1 MHNQIPPHGGELVN
15 RVLTGDKRSF
25 WLEKAQSLPSIVVDS
40 LILSDIELI
49 AIGAMSPLE
58 GFMCRNDYNHVVE
71 HNRLSSGLP
80 WTLPIVLG
88 VSPDEADN
96 LDAGSHV
103 TLKDEKDNIVA
114 ILHLQEK
121 YTINKEREAAFIY
134 KTKEI
139 AHPGVAYLME
149 KRGDVL
155 LGGDIDVINLPIC
168 DNFNEYRLRPSET
181 RHAFEQKGW
190 KRVVAFH
197 TNNPIH
203 RADEYI
209 QKCALEICDGLFIHP
224 IEDKTKSNEVS
235 AEVRMECYKT
245 LRENYFPN
253 DRTMLS
259 IFPAVMR
266 YAGPREA
273 VFHAIIRKNY
283 GCTHFIV
290 DKNYGSVG
298 NFYAPYEAQ
307 EIFKEFGSHE
317 MEIKALLFEN
327 AYYCKKCMKIV
338 TQKTCP
344 HSFKDHVLLSDAEV
358 KEMLAKGER
367 PPVEFTRPEVADIL
381 IEAAK

>member
-15 RVLTGDKRSF
+15 RVLTGDKKKF
-25 WLEKAQSLPSIVVDS
+25 WLEKAGSLPSIVIDS

-58 GFMCRNDYNHVVE
+58 GFMCRKDYNHVVE

-88 VSPDEADN
+88 VSHDEADN
-96 LDAGSHV
+96 LDVGSHI
-103 TLKDEKDNIVA
+103 TIKDKKENIVA
-114 ILHLQEK
+114 ILHLHEK
-121 YTINKEREAAFIY
+121 YTVNKQREAAFVY
-134 KTKEI
+134 KTKNED
-139 AHPGVAYLME
+139 HPGVDYLMN

-155 LGGDIDVINLPIC
+155 LGGDIDVLDLPIHET
-168 DNFNEYRLRPSET
+168 FNEYRLRPAET

-190 KRVVAFH
+190 KRIVAFH
-197 TNNPIH
+197 TNKPIH

-209 QKCALEICDGLFIHP
+209 EKCALEICDGLLIHP
-224 IEDKTKSNEVS
+224 LETKTNHNDISLKD
-235 AEVRMECYKT
+235 RMKCYET
-245 LRENYFPN
+245 LTETYFPN
-253 DRTMLS
+253 DTMLS
-259 IFPAVMR
+259 IFPGKMR

-290 DKNYGSVG
+290 DKNYGNVDG
-298 NFYAPYEAQ
+298 FYPPYEAQ
-307 EIFKEFGSHE
+307 EIFKEFGPHE

-327 AYYCKKCMKIV
+327 AYYCKKCTKVV

-344 HSFKDHVLLSDAEV
+344 HSSDNHILISDEDLNKMFAEG
-358 KEMLAKGER
+358 KR
-367 PPVEFTRPEVADIL
+367 PPQEFTRPEVADIL